1 MARWSLGTL
10 AHRNVYAKIEVF
22 FIQEVERERIGAKQ
36 ALANLFYLFCHQKKK
51 NFFKSATLLWANG

>member
-36 ALANLFYLFCHQKKK
+36 ALVLFVLPPKKK
-51 NFFKSATLLWANG
+51 KIF